1 MKSIYYWSPSLST
14 NIATNKAVINSAYSI
29 NKYSKKYKASI
40 LNACGEFSLFK
51 TEIKKKKTDL
61 IDLNKI
67 NLISFL
73 PKLGKIK
80 SRLSYILIFIIS
92 FRLLKNKIKNDK
104 PDFLVVH
111 LITSLPLVLLLFNK
125 FQTKFILRISGYPHL
140 NFFRRYLWK
149 KTFKKLHLI
158 TCPTKLTRDLLIKL
172 NFTDEK
178 KIKILEDPIIEVK
191 DINIKKN
198 FDLIEKFNNKY
209 ILAVGRLTKQK
220 NFLFLVKAY
229 HEFIKDKNNYNLV
242 IAGEGEMH
250 SEINSYII
258 KHALQKRI
266 FLIGYK
272 DNIFPYFKKASCYV
286 MCSQWEDPGFVLIE
300 SFFLKIPVISSNCPN
315 GPKELIVDQKNGF
328 KFENNKVD
336 SFVKSFNEFENSS
349 NDKIKKMVKSGLIV
363 SKKYT
368 IFTHYNSLINILD
381 SN

>member
-1 MKSIYYWSPSLST
+1 
-14 NIATNKAVINSAYSI
+14 
-29 NKYSKKYKASI
+29 
-40 LNACGEFSLFK
+40 
-51 TEIKKKKTDL
+51 
-61 IDLNKI
+61 
-67 NLISFL
+67 
-73 PKLGKIK
+73 
-80 SRLSYILIFIIS
+80 
-92 FRLLKNKIKNDK
+92 
-104 PDFLVVH
+104 
-111 LITSLPLVLLLFNK
+111 
-125 FQTKFILRISGYPHL
+125 
-140 NFFRRYLWK
+140 
-149 KTFKKLHLI
+149 
-158 TCPTKLTRDLLIKL
+158 
-172 NFTDEK
+172 
-178 KIKILEDPIIEVK
+178 
-191 DINIKKN
+191 
-198 FDLIEKFNNKY
+198 
-209 ILAVGRLTKQK
+209 
-220 NFLFLVKAY
+220 
-229 HEFIKDKNNYNLV
+229 
-242 IAGEGEMH
+242 MH

-381 SN
+381 SI

>member
-349 NDKIKKMVKSGLIV
+349 NDKIKKMIKSGLIV

-381 SN
+381 SI

>member
-191 DINIKKN
+191 NINKKKN

>member
-92 FRLLKNKIKNDK
+92 FSLLKNKIKNDK

>member
-1 MKSIYYWSPSLST
+1 M
-14 NIATNKAVINSAYSI
+14 
-29 NKYSKKYKASI
+29 
-40 LNACGEFSLFK
+40 
-51 TEIKKKKTDL
+51 
-61 IDLNKI
+61 
-67 NLISFL
+67 
-73 PKLGKIK
+73 
-80 SRLSYILIFIIS
+80 
-92 FRLLKNKIKNDK
+92 
-104 PDFLVVH
+104 H

>member
-381 SN
+381 SI

>member
-242 IAGEGEMH
+242 IAGEGEMY

-300 SFFLKIPVISSNCPN
+300 SFFLKIPVISSNCRN

-349 NDKIKKMVKSGLIV
+349 NDKIKKMIKSGLIV